1 MKRILIF
8 ISISLLAGFAAVGA
22 PDTTKTPSPKKQ
34 AEPNVVATV
43 NGEPILLKDIESRL
57 GKIHGEAM
65 DSERAGFDL
74 DLLLFKMTNDLLLG
88 QEARAL
94 EMDQEP
100 PTNDQIRL
108 FRNDLL
114 LKVLD
119 AEEVVEPSRPTDEE
133 IAERYELL
141 YRRITLRV
149 ITKYEQEETGEVIAL
164 LEEGADVADVARD
177 HSVDPYAL
185 RGGLVD
191 GIARIDLQKDIA
203 DFAFEMSPGQVA
215 GPIRTDLGWSVIK
228 VESFE
233 DADPELFDARKRKV
247 SSLVQYEKATELRS
261 KLTIETK
268 ANHPVKIDQKA
279 VEAVKPKRLPD
290 ARLTPDYPDPDAV
303 VVRIGESRTITA
315 EEYGRA
321 LLTRW
326 SGVRNEEAA
335 VAAAPIILQKTID
348 KELLLAEA
356 EDRGYSDRPKFK
368 HAVNNR
374 ETELLIPRYLDQ
386 VVAPRVKVTEE
397 DLKQYFA
404 DHVDE
409 FHKLPRVRL
418 GQITVATEETALRL
432 ADQLRDGADLAWLV
446 KQHSID
452 RYKEAG
458 GDRGWMTPN
467 PGLDRIHDQLLEAPK
482 GTILDPFGVTD
493 NWQVLMVTGREEQGL
508 YTFDEISGNIRK
520 KVLKD
525 KFVVVLDEFMK
536 KLRERA
542 EITVNKDVLAT
553 LNISGTMEAAAG
565 EEGEHGAHG
574 H

>member
-1 MKRILIF
+1 MKPILIF
-8 ISISLLAGFAAVGA
+8 LSLILLAGIAAWGG
-22 PDTTKTPSPKKQ
+22 PEPTETPEEPQ
-34 AEPNVVATV
+34 AGSDVVATV
-43 NGEPILLKDIESRL
+43 NGEPIFLKDIENRL

-65 DSERAGFDL
+65 NNDRADFDM

-100 PTNDQIRL
+100 PTDDQIRL

-114 LKVLD
+114 LRVLD
-119 AEEVVEPSRPTDEE
+119 AEEVMEPARPTDEE
-133 IAERYELL
+133 IAERYQLL

-149 ITKYEQEETGEVIAL
+149 ITKYEKDETVEVLEL
-164 LEEGADVADVARD
+164 LESGADVAQVARD

-203 DFAFEMSPGQVA
+203 DIAFAMNPGQVA

-228 VESFE
+228 VESF
-233 DADPELFDARKRKV
+233 DAADPELFEARKSKV
-247 SSLVQYEKATELRS
+247 SSLVQYEKATELRK
-261 KLTIETK
+261 KLTERTK
-268 ANHPVKIDQKA
+268 ANHPVRIDR
-279 VEAVKPKRLPD
+279 EAVAAVQPKRLPD

-303 VVRIGESRTITA
+303 VVRIGENRTITA
-315 EEYGRA
+315 QEYGKA

-356 EDRGYSDRPKFK
+356 EDRGYADRPEFK
-368 HAVNNR
+368 HAVHNR
-374 ETELLIPRYLDQ
+374 ETELLVPRYLEQ

-397 DLKQYFA
+397 DLKQYYA

-409 FHKLPRVRL
+409 FHKLPRIRL
-418 GQITVATEETALRL
+418 GQITVATEEEAWRL
-432 ADQLRDGADLAWLV
+432 ARQLRDGADLAWLV

-452 RYKEAG
+452 RYKETG

-467 PGLDRIHDQLLEAPK
+467 PGLDEIHDQLLEAPR
-482 GTILDPFGVTD
+482 GTVIDPFGVPD
-493 NWQVLMVTGREEQGL
+493 NWQVLVVTGREEQGS
-508 YTFDEISGNIRK
+508 YTFDEISGNIRQ
-520 KVLKD
+520 KVFKE
-525 KFVVVLDEFMK
+525 KFRIVLDEFIT

-542 EITVNKDVLAT
+542 EIEINQDVLAS
-553 LNISGTMEAAAG
+553 LRISGSMETAG
-565 EEGEHGAHG
+565 EEEGGHGAHG